1 LATAINQSKSSN
13 YFGIYY
19 SGSTMAETGDW
30 VVFGNN
36 REITSISFDEIMH
49 VLERENYFGYMW
61 LSLDG
66 CMTGKWV
73 E

>member
-1 LATAINQSKSSN
+1 
-13 YFGIYY
+13 
-19 SGSTMAETGDW
+19 MAETGDW